1 MTGESKY
8 PFAFKLP
15 PWIAVIFILIVCII
29 VLWVKNRE
37 IAKDFKMHRQFNIT
51 VSLFFLFFGIGR
63 VFFLLSDFERTI
75 HGQTALHYQFVTY
88 SYMCGVSAMASA
100 IYYMDKYVLKPDK
113 LIISKL
119 LLGGAFVFLP
129 ILVLISIFYY
139 ELVLSIRMVMYI
151 SLILSAIFLIVAAIR
166 IARAIDIS
174 DFHDYLNNI
183 IGFILMTFGVLFD
196 IEIMY
201 QLIFFDFPILIFIP
215 PLLFI
220 FGAILFTSNIDI
232 VFKLML
238 EFYISQQI
246 CLVHRGEIEGKKHI
260 CPNCFVKYCD
270 QCFNSV
276 ILIEKKCWACNFDYS
291 TGKKPSQFTA
301 EPTEVPE
308 QRTRTDIEDDHKPVK
323 MAEEVG
329 FSVKQGLTEKDEHKK
344 NKKKK

>member
-1 MTGESKY
+1 MTGEANY
-8 PFAFKLP
+8 PLEFKLP
-15 PWIAVIFILIVCII
+15 SWIAVIFILIICII
-29 VLWVKNRE
+29 VLWAKNRE
-37 IAKDFKMHRQFNIT
+37 ITKDFKMHRQFNIT

-75 HGQTALHYQFVTY
+75 HGQTELHYQFVVY

-100 IYYMDKYVLKPDK
+100 IYYMDKYILKPDK
-113 LIISKL
+113 VIISKL
-119 LLGGAFVFLP
+119 LLVGAFVFLP
-129 ILVLISIFYY
+129 MLVLISIFYY
-139 ELVLSIRMVMYI
+139 ELVPSIRMIMYV

-166 IARAIDIS
+166 IARAIDTS
-174 DFHDYLNNI
+174 NFHDYINNI
-183 IGFILMTFGVLFD
+183 IGFVLMSFGVLFD

-201 QLIFFDFPILIFIP
+201 QLLFFDFPYLIVIP

-246 CLVHRGEIEGKKHI
+246 CLVHRGEIKGKKHM

-270 QCFNSV
+270 QCFKSV
-276 ILIEKKCWACNFDYS
+276 ILIERKCWACNYNFIK
-291 TGKKPSQFTA
+291 GKTLTQPTA
-301 EPTEVPE
+301 EPTEVSE

-323 MAEEVG
+323 
-329 FSVKQGLTEKDEHKK
+329 Q
-344 NKKKK
+344 